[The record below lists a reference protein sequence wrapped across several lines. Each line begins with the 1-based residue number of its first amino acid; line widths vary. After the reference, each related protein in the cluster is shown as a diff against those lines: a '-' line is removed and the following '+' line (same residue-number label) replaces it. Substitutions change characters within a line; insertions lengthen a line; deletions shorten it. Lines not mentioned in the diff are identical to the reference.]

1 MNIIVMKKKNDSTV
15 SVITELSNSNLNPD
29 VKSQL
34 IGQVINNGSEG
45 EDGMLDKMFGKT
57 HQEMYLIVLLCVLL
71 LVIGLVNVY
80 GPQNNDAKEYWNLI
94 VPAFTLAMGYLVG
107 KKKE

>member
-45 EDGMLDKMFGKT
+45 EDGMLDKSK
-57 HQEMYLIVLLCVLL
+57 
-71 LVIGLVNVY
+71 
-80 GPQNNDAKEYWNLI
+80 
-94 VPAFTLAMGYLVG
+94 
-107 KKKE
+107 